1 MIWKYSDKF
10 QPQIKK
16 EFQLSIDEGETPLDS
31 FPEFARSIGLNSLF
45 LKREDKN
52 PTGSHKDRGLVYQIS
67 AYLQQGKDEFVIS
80 SSGNAAISA
89 IECAQKA
96 GAKLHVYLSHNL
108 SISKIERLNKTFEK
122 ELLSQHLFYVGSD
135 LLYNNIAIHIVAR
148 PKVEAFR
155 FAKKNDLPFLRGS
168 TDEFAAEGFKTIA
181 FEIYDK
187 VPEID
192 SVFIPC
198 SSGTTTEGIYNGFQM
213 IRDELPIEDS
223 WKIPQLHIVQT
234 EKVNTIAKEFDKDFT
249 EEKESLAKAI
259 VDRVGHRKSDII
271 KHIIDTDG
279 FGWVVSDE
287 WIKKGNGVLQSLG
300 VNCSAEGGA
309 AMGALLKALDKGWQ
323 IDNPVVLITGQ
334 K

>member
-10 QPQIKK
+10 RPQIKSDY
-16 EFQLSIDEGETPLDS
+16 QLSIDEGETPLDS
-31 FPEFARSIGLNSLF
+31 FPEFARSIGLNSLY

-52 PTGSHKDRGLVYQIS
+52 PTGSHKDRGLAYQIS
-67 AYLQQGKDEFVIS
+67 AHLQKGQDEFVIS

-89 IECAQKA
+89 IKCVQKA

-108 SISKIERLNKTFEK
+108 PISKIERLNKTFEK
-122 ELLSQHLFYVGSD
+122 ELLSQHLFYIGSD

-155 FAKKNDLPFLRGS
+155 FAKKNNIPFIRGS
-168 TDEFAAEGFKTIA
+168 TDEIASEGFKTIA
-181 FEIYDK
+181 FEIYEK

-192 SVFIPC
+192 SIFIPC
-198 SSGTTTEGIYNGFQM
+198 SSGTTAEGIYDGFQI
-213 IRDELPIEDS
+213 IREELPEEDS
-223 WKIPQLHIVQT
+223 WQIPQLHIVQT
-234 EKVNTIAKEFDKDFT
+234 AKVNTIAREFDKDFT
-249 EEKESLAKAI
+249 ETKTSLAQAI
-259 VDRVGHRKSDII
+259 VDRVGHRKSEII

-287 WIKKGNGVLQSLG
+287 WIKKGTGVLQSLG

-309 AMGALLKALDKGWQ
+309 AMGALLKALEKGWQ
-323 IDNPVVLITGQ
+323 IDNPVVVITG